1 MVCYSFPQKGGNYEY
16 RRFKKTDCCFFM
28 VSLTHNL
35 KRLPIWITKRNQ
47 TKDQS
52 EAIGVFT
59 LNISEIAN

>member
-1 MVCYSFPQKGGNYEY
+1 
-16 RRFKKTDCCFFM
+16 M